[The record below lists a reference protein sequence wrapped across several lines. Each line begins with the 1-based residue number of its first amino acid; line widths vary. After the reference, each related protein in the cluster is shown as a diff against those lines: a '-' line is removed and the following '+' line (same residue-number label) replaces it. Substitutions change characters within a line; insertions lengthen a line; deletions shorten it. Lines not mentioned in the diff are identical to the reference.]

1 MAGIKNP
8 YQAYGATPFD
18 PIQGKSIEDRH
29 VQMQLRQLTP
39 YCRLC
44 GNEIVDSNIDEHGH
58 SVSPEWERAY
68 RVHYRCYMKKV
79 GQ

>member
-44 GNEIVDSNIDEHGH
+44 GNEIVNSEVDEHGH
-58 SVSPEWERAY
+58 SVNPEWERAY
-68 RVHYRCYMKKV
+68 RVHYRCYLKKV